1 MERRSELPRLI
12 IVDITPKP
20 ASRPRCS
27 RQGRVYTD
35 PGYREW
41 LETFSALVEKQW
53 HRRPLDTVSHME
65 VVISGPSRRGDI
77 DNHLKSILDG
87 LQYAK
92 VLRSDNLKVVDSISA
107 RFQSSDKADPWI
119 LIKLFG

>member
-1 MERRSELPRLI
+1 MDRRDELPRLI

-27 RQGRVYTD
+27 RQGMVYTE
-35 PGYREW
+35 PTYRTW
-41 LETFSALVEKQW
+41 LETFSALVQKQW
-53 HRRPLDTVSHME
+53 HRKPLERVSHLE
-65 VVISGPSRRGDI
+65 VVISGPNRRGDI
-77 DNHLKSILDG
+77 DNHLKAILDG

-92 VLRSDNLKVVDSISA
+92 VIRSDNLKVVDSISA
-107 RFQSSDKADPWI
+107 RFSPCKTAGPWI

>member
-1 MERRSELPRLI
+1 MDRVNQTPRLI

-27 RQGRVYTD
+27 RQGRPYTE
-35 PGYREW
+35 PAYREW
-41 LETFSALVEKQW
+41 LETFSALVQSQW
-53 HRRPLDTVSHME
+53 HQRPLSSVSHME

-87 LQYAK
+87 LQNAK
-92 VLRSDNLKVVDSISA
+92 VLKSDNLTVVDSISV
-107 RFQSSDKADPWI
+107 RFSFCKTADPWI
-119 LIKLFG
+119 LIKLFS

>member
-1 MERRSELPRLI
+1 
-12 IVDITPKP
+12 
-20 ASRPRCS
+20 
-27 RQGRVYTD
+27 
-35 PGYREW
+35 
-41 LETFSALVEKQW
+41 
-53 HRRPLDTVSHME
+53 ME